1 MFRYFRGNKKYDYR
15 NVQATDMLL
24 AMYKNATGSNLIGYR
39 ISENSRRSMESDF
52 GNMVGFKDWTVMDD
66 LWKQYSKEGFIT
78 MNAVGYDECYLI
90 RKSSLMI
97 VDSKIDDELQ
107 GATKGRLRTA
117 FKKSMVGS
125 KKSRKMLNDLVA
137 KVA

>member
-1 MFRYFRGNKKYDYR
+1 
-15 NVQATDMLL
+15 
-24 AMYKNATGSNLIGYR
+24 
-39 ISENSRRSMESDF
+39 
-52 GNMVGFKDWTVMDD
+52 MDD

-78 MNAVGYDECYLI
+78 MNAVGYDECYLV

-97 VDSKIDDELQ
+97 VDTKIDDDLQ
-107 GATKGRLRTA
+107 GATKGKLRTA
-117 FKKSMVGS
+117 FKKSMIGS